1 MNDKDLLQAGY
12 RYALSLRARAD
23 DADDLVQEAWYR
35 LHRHGGRAGSKAH
48 LFTVIRNIYVDRWRR
63 DQLIAFEPLDDMDEV
78 ADGRTAFDD
87 ERHDALRLARLL
99 DSLRAAER
107 EALFLNVVEG
117 YTAQEIGD
125 LTGRPRG
132 TVLSLIHRA
141 KQKLRQ
147 GLAAGPVQPSL
158 EAGKRKGSAS

>member
-12 RYALSLRARAD
+12 RYALSLRTGAD

-63 DQLIAFEPLDDMDEV
+63 DQLIAFEPLDEV
-78 ADGRTAFDD
+78 ADSRTAIDD
-87 ERHDALRLARLL
+87 GQYDALRLARLL

-117 YTAQEIGD
+117 YTAQEISD
-125 LTGRPRG
+125 FTGRPRG

-141 KQKLRQ
+141 KRKLRQ
-147 GLAAGPVQPSL
+147 GLVADPAEPST
-158 EAGKRKGSAS
+158 EARKGKGSAA

>member
-12 RYALSLRARAD
+12 RYALSLRTGAD

-63 DQLIAFEPLDDMDEV
+63 DQLIAFEPLDEV
-78 ADGRTAFDD
+78 ADSRTVIDD
-87 ERHDALRLARLL
+87 GQYDALRLARLL

-117 YTAQEIGD
+117 YTAQEISD
-125 LTGRPRG
+125 FTGRPRG

-141 KQKLRQ
+141 KRKLRQ
-147 GLAAGPVQPSL
+147 GLVADPAEPST
-158 EAGKRKGSAS
+158 EARKGKGSAA